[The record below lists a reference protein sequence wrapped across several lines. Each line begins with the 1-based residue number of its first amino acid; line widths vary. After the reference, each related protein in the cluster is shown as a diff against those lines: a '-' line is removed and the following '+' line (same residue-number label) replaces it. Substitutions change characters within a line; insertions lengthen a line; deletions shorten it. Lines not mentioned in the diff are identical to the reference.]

1 VDATWVIYVVA
12 GLEWVKGE
20 VVAKSLAQSRPGT
33 VSRFAV
39 LIQSRERRSDDSS
52 FADEQ

>member
-1 VDATWVIYVVA
+1 MG
-12 GLEWVKGE
+12 GLCCRRPEVGEGE

-33 VSRFAV
+33 GTGSRFAV

-52 FADEQ
+52 FADKQ